1 MQYVCDTGLHTWF
14 SLESPGEAGIESQQM
29 DHAVERYYRQ
39 THEQA
44 TRSYV
49 PPASSAAFEQS
60 IGLKGHIQRTM
71 PMFVTLRD
79 NEGKALVTAMLPPR
93 GQKDPNFRCII
104 VGKANA
110 DPYPQFG
117 EAIKKL
123 GTHLG
128 LILDRERCFPYRRG

>member
-1 MQYVCDTGLHTWF
+1 MQFVCDASPKTWF
-14 SLESPGEAGIESQQM
+14 RIETEAEATLEARAM
-29 DHAVERYYRQ
+29 NHAVDKYFKQ
-39 THEQA
+39 AQEQA
-44 TRSYV
+44 AKSYV
-49 PPASSAAFEQS
+49 PPKAGHFIESS
-60 IGLKGHIQRTM
+60 IGRKAHILKVM
-71 PMFVTLRD
+71 PLFLTLRD